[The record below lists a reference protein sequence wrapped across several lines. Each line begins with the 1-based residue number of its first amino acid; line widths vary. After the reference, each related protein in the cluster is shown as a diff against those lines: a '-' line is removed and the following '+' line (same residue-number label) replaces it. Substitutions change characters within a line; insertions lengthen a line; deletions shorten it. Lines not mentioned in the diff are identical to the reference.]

1 MNGKNKIAVAG
12 AVAASLLVW
21 SGAASAASGTA
32 VSVRVEGLKR
42 GLLPPTVVH
51 VHTGSITRY
60 GAPSGACPA
69 SSAAGALDSGTR
81 HHWVGTWSSSF
92 SDYEITSVL
101 GERHTFTSKYFWE
114 VFVNNVAAQSGACAL
129 TLHRTDQ
136 LLFAA
141 VPQNGTAY
149 PIVLRVLGE
158 PVVGQALEIKVYYRK
173 GHTSKPISGARV
185 AGTGIAPGTTN
196 AQGIAT
202 ITPTQPGELVV
213 RASASKHD
221 AVTLIRSAPLTLL
234 VVA

>member
-1 MNGKNKIAVAG
+1 MHGKKKFAVAG
-12 AVAASLLVW
+12 AIAASLLVW

-42 GLLPPTVVH
+42 TLLAPTLVH
-51 VHTGSITRY
+51 VHAGSITRY

-69 SSAAGALDSGTR
+69 SSATGALDNATR

-92 SDYEITSVL
+92 SDYEVTSVL

-114 VFVNNVAAQSGACAL
+114 IFVNNVAASSGACAV
-129 TLHRTDQ
+129 TLQRTDQ

-141 VPQNGTAY
+141 VPQTGTAY

-158 PVVGQALEIKVYYRK
+158 PVVGRALEIKVYYRK
-173 GHTSKPISGARV
+173 GHASKPVSGAQV
-185 AGTGIAPGTTN
+185 AGTGIAPGTTD
-196 AQGIAT
+196 AHGIAT
-202 ITPTQPGELVV
+202 ITPTQAGKLVV
-213 RASASKHD
+213 RASAPKHD